1 MIMTPEAWSR
11 IEHIFTIAAE
21 LQGEARRR
29 LLDDTCDPA
38 IRAEVDSLLLAHDT
52 SEDFLSAQPWLAEMP
67 EDEPASIGPYRV
79 VRSIG
84 RGGMGQVYLV
94 ERVEQD
100 FRQTVALK
108 VLRRGL
114 DTDDLLRRFRAERQ
128 ILARLSHPNI
138 ARLFDAGATDKGLPY
153 FVMEYVDG
161 TPITAYCAS
170 LSIAER
176 LRLFRTV
183 CDAVQYAHR
192 NLVVHRDIKPGN
204 ILVDADGV
212 PKLLDFGIAR
222 ILDVGADGTLPGS
235 AAVAPTRAD
244 MRLLT
249 PDYSAP
255 EQIRGDPITTACDV
269 HALGILLFELLA
281 GAHPFR
287 RDSTREALIHDVLEV
302 DPPAPSSRIAHRTP
316 DRARVEGD
324 LDTIV
329 LKALRKEPE
338 ARYDSVQSFA
348 DDIDRHVTS
357 RPVHARPATMWYRTK
372 RFARRNALPV
382 SAAAALFVIVTASSA
397 MTMHQSKLI
406 KAESVRVAR
415 ERDKAMQSRSFL
427 LDMFGTTG
435 PDQATGDT
443 VTARQLLDR
452 RAAALTGPAAKG
464 DDPEVR
470 ADMMN
475 VLAEGYDRLGI
486 HDKAEALARDAL
498 AARRSVFSGDHRDV
512 AASMNLLG
520 WVLHEKGSPE
530 EAEKSLRAS
539 VAMGRRLYG
548 ATGDAAL
555 ARSLNDLGVQREAQA
570 DYAEATSLY
579 RESLDM
585 RRRLGGDDESLATTT
600 SNLSVV
606 LYRQNDIAGAVKMGQ
621 EALAAFVKA
630 LGPDHQ
636 RTTIVQ
642 NNLAAMQSQLGDH
655 TGAAQQHRDL
665 VAKRTRISGPR
676 DASVA
681 YSMTML
687 ANELVLMDSVPL
699 AESMLNDALAIQTE
713 AHAPPAQVEA
723 TMRVLGDAY
732 ERSGRH
738 ALALSRYA
746 EALALTRTAL
756 GPTHR
761 DIPMLLARSAKAY
774 EGLGDGVNAARF
786 YHDAIDA
793 ATTAKAGKRA
803 LGYRLALIEMLARQ
817 GNRDPGLA
825 ELGAVDL
832 ALSGTA
838 IPADDSLRTVARRA
852 RSAILATTARTLP
865 ASKSGR

>member
-1 MIMTPEAWSR
+1 MKMSPEVWSR
-11 IEHIFTIAAE
+11 IEHIFTIAVE
-21 LQGEARRR
+21 LQGDARKQ
-29 LLDDTCDPA
+29 LLDRTCDA
-38 IRAEVDSLLLAHDT
+38 EIRAEVDSLLAAHDT
-52 SEDFLSAQPWLAEMP
+52 SHEFLAEQPWLFNPPDETP
-67 EDEPASIGPYRV
+67 ERIGPYRV
-79 VRSIG
+79 LRAIG
-84 RGGMGQVYLV
+84 RGGMGQVWLV

-114 DTDDLLRRFRAERQ
+114 DTDDLLARFRAERQ
-128 ILARLSHPNI
+128 ILARLNHPNI
-138 ARLFDAGATDKGLPY
+138 ARLFDVGATDQGLPF

-161 TPITAYCAS
+161 VPI
-170 LSIAER
+170 LSYATSSDVTDR

-192 NLVVHRDIKPGN
+192 NLIVHRDIKPGN
-204 ILVDADGV
+204 ILVDGDGV

-222 ILDVGADGTLPGS
+222 ILEED
-235 AAVAPTRAD
+235 AAIAHTRAE

-249 PDYSAP
+249 PEYSAP
-255 EQIRGDPITTACDV
+255 EQIRGEPITTACDV
-269 HALGILLFELLA
+269 HALGILLYELLS
-281 GAHPFR
+281 GVHPFR
-287 RDSTREALIHDVLEV
+287 RSANRDAVIRDVLDY
-302 DPPAPSSRIAHRTP
+302 DPPAPSSQVAAGSPERRRIQ
-316 DRARVEGD
+316 GD

-338 ARYDSVQSFA
+338 ARYQSVQSLV
-348 DDIDRHVTS
+348 DDIDRHVS
-357 RPVHARPATMWYRTK
+357 GRPVLARPASLWYN
-372 RFARRNALPV
+372 ARKFVTRNAVPV
-382 SAAAALFVIVTASSA
+382 GAAAALFLIVTASSA
-397 MTMHQSKLI
+397 MTLHQSRLI
-406 KAESVRVAR
+406 RAESQRVAR

-435 PDQATGDT
+435 SDQATGDS

-452 RAAALTGPAAKG
+452 RAAVLAARAKPG

-486 HDKAEALARDAL
+486 HDKAEALARTALDA
-498 AARRSVFSGDHRDV
+498 RNGIHKGDHRDV
-512 AASMNLLG
+512 AGSLNLLG
-520 WVLHEKGSPE
+520 WILHEKGSPD
-530 EAEKSLRAS
+530 EAEKTLRAA

-548 ATGDAAL
+548 ANGDGAL
-555 ARSLNDLGVQREAQA
+555 ARALNDLGVQREAQG

-585 RRRLGGDDESLATTT
+585 RRRLGDDDESLATTT

-621 EALAAFVKA
+621 EALAAFGRA

-655 TGAAQQHRDL
+655 AGAAQQHAEL
-665 VAKRTRISGPR
+665 VAKRTRLSGPR

-687 ANELVLMDSVPL
+687 ANELVMMDSVAR
-699 AESMLNDALAIQTE
+699 AESLLHDATAIQKE

-738 ALALSRYA
+738 DLALGRYT

-761 DIPMLLARSAKAY
+761 DVAMLLARTAKAY
-774 EGLGDGVNAARF
+774 EGLGKFDQSAHA

-793 ATTAKAGKRA
+793 ATAAKAGKRA

-817 GNRDPGLA
+817 GNRDAGVA
-825 ELGAVDL
+825 ELPAVDL
-832 ALSGTA
+832 ALAGEDV
-838 IPADDSLRTVARRA
+838 PADDTLRIVARRA
-852 RSAILATTARTLP
+852 RTAILAAVPRGLP
-865 ASKSGR
+865 ASKSVR